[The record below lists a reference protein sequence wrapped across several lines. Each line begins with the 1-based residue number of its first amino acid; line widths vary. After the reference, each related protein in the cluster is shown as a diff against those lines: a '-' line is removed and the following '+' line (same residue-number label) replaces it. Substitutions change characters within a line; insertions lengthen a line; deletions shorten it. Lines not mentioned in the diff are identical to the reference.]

1 MSDKPTI
8 RGLIG
13 NALRDALEAAADA
26 DDDGRASRTG
36 SVTDGRR
43 RAEYGITVGTL
54 RPGEVPSDAGDS
66 SRAAT
71 LETTDTEYATS
82 VRHADEGVVVTAD
95 LPGID
100 PAGLAAGVTDNSRTL
115 LIADDDR
122 LLTRVELPDGEFAVD
137 GASFNNAVL
146 EVYLHPAGDNGQ

>member
-54 RPGEVPSDAGDS
+54 RPGEVPSDADGS
-66 SRAAT
+66 SRAAA

-82 VRHADEGVVVTAD
+82 VRRVEDDLVVTAD
-95 LPGID
+95 LPDVD
-100 PAGLAAGVTDNSRTL
+100 PTTLAAGVDEKSGTL
-115 LIADDDR
+115 SIAADDR
-122 LLTRVELPDGEFAVD
+122 LLTRVELPDGEFVVD

-146 EVYLHPAGDNGQ
+146 EVFLHPTEDTRQ

>member
-13 NALRDALEAAADA
+13 NALRDALNAAADA
-26 DDDGRASRTG
+26 DDGGRASRTG

-66 SRAAT
+66 SPTTA
-71 LETTDTEYATS
+71 LETTDTEFATS
-82 VRHADEGVVVTAD
+82 VRRTDEGVVVTAD
-95 LPGID
+95 LPGLD
-100 PAGLAAGVTDNSRTL
+100 PAGLAAGVTDDARTL

-122 LLTRVELPDGEFAVD
+122 LLTRVELPDGEFVVD

-146 EVYLHPAGDNGQ
+146 EVYLRPAGDNGQ

>member
-1 MSDKPTI
+1 MSNRDTI
-8 RGLIG
+8 GGLIRT
-13 NALRDALEAAADA
+13 ALREAFEAAADA
-26 DDDGRASRTG
+26 DDDGRARRTG

-43 RAEYGITVGTL
+43 RAEYGITVGTI
-54 RPGEVPSDAGDS
+54 RPGEVPSRVGDTD
-66 SRAAT
+66 RAA

-82 VRHADEGVVVTAD
+82 VRRAEDGLAVTAD

-100 PAGLAAGVTDNSRTL
+100 PEGLAAGVEGSTL

-122 LLTRVELPDGEFAVD
+122 LLTRVGLPDEGFTVD

-146 EVYLHPAGDNGQ
+146 EVYLRPEENEPR